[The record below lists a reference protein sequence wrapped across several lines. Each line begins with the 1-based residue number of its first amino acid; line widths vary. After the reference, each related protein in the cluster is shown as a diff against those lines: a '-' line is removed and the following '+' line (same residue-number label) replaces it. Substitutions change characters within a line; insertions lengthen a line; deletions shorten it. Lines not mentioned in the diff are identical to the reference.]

1 LTDFFFALSSNLER
15 AKLEVILALSR
26 TANVELMTHT
36 WNQSEFN
43 WLMSEAY
50 VATMGD
56 AGSGAG
62 AILKRP

>member
-15 AKLEVILALSR
+15 AKLQAILALSR

-43 WLMSEAY
+43 WLMSKAY
-50 VATMGD
+50 VDTMGD
-56 AGSGAG
+56 AGTDAG
-62 AILKRP
+62 TMLKCQ